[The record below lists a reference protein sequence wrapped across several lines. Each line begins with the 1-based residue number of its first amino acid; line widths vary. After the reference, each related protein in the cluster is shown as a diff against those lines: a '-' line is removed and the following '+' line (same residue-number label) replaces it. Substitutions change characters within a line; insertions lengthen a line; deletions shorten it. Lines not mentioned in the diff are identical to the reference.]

1 MDFQEFCAAAISASQ
16 YEGLERWEYQ
26 THTAYEIFER
36 EGNRVV
42 MIEDLAK
49 VRVQK
54 LPKLF
59 CIVVKNKTDMKVEMF
74 KQDSYQL

>member
-1 MDFQEFCAAAISASQ
+1 MAWRCLEVYPRQIDAAQFKKMDFQEFCTAAISASQ

-49 VRVQK
+49 VSK
-54 LPKLF
+54 EAK
-59 CIVVKNKTDMKVEMF
+59 IAK
-74 KQDSYQL
+74 